1 MTPNRRQFLAAL
13 SGIAGTSLLTDTTP
27 LLANSAP
34 APLHIA
40 CNSYPWSTFYEREK
54 KTWMADPDASLT
66 DFVAS
71 GLTGYEPA
79 MTTVEDVAKL
89 APYLKKYKLEMRSI
103 YVNSSLH
110 EAAEAQKSI
119 DTVLAIAEAV
129 KPLGTRIVVT
139 NPNPI
144 KWGSADNKTDAQL
157 TEQAKNLDRLGAEL
171 RKRGLTLAYHTH
183 DPEFRA
189 GAREFYHM
197 MLNTNPNN
205 VAFCLDSH
213 WIYRGTSN
221 SQVAL
226 FDVVKLF
233 GKRVVELHIRQSK
246 DGIWTETFT
255 DGDIDYRRLTR
266 ELKAMNVRP
275 HLVLE
280 QSVEAKSPNT
290 VAGIEAHKQDLVYA
304 RSVFSGLS

>member
-13 SGIAGTSLLTDTTP
+13 SGITGASFLPDNTSLL
-27 LLANSAP
+27 ANAAV

-40 CNSYPWSTFYEREK
+40 CNSYTWNTFYGREK
-54 KTWMADPDASLT
+54 KEWMANPDASLS
-66 DFVAS
+66 DFVAA
-71 GLTGYEPA
+71 GLTGYEPS
-79 MTTVEDVAKL
+79 MTTAGDATKL
-89 APYLKKYKLEMRSI
+89 APYLKKYTLEMRSI

-110 EAAEAQKSI
+110 DPNEAPASI
-119 DTVLAIAEAV
+119 ATALAIAEAA
-129 KPLGTRIVVT
+129 KPLGTRLVVT
-139 NPNPI
+139 NPNPL

-157 TEQAKNLDRLGAEL
+157 TEQAKNLDQLGAEL

-197 MLNTNPNN
+197 MLNTDPKN

-213 WIYRGTSN
+213 WIYRGAGN

-233 GKRVVELHIRQSK
+233 GKRVVELHVRQSK
-246 DGIWTETFT
+246 DGIWQETLS
-255 DGDIDYRRLTR
+255 DGDIDYRRLAR
-266 ELKAMNVRP
+266 ELKTLKVRP
-275 HLVLE
+275 HIVLE
-280 QSVEAKSPNT
+280 QCIEAKSPNT
-290 VAGIEAHKQDLVYA
+290 MGGVAAHKQDLVYA
-304 RSVFSGLS
+304 REVFAGLA

>member
-1 MTPNRRQFLAAL
+1 MTPNRRQFLTAL
-13 SGIAGTSLLTDTTP
+13 TGAVGTSILTKATP
-27 LLANSAP
+27 LLAHSAA

-40 CNSYPWSTFYEREK
+40 CNSYPWSTFYGREK
-54 KTWMADPDASLT
+54 KDWMADPDASLT
-66 DFVAS
+66 DFIAS

-79 MTTVEDVAKL
+79 MTNASDADKL
-89 APYLKKYKLEMRSI
+89 APFLKKYKLEMRSI
-103 YVNSSLH
+103 YVNSELH
-110 EAAEAQKSI
+110 DAAAAQKSI
-119 DTVLAIAEAV
+119 DTALAIAEAA

-144 KWGSADNKTDAQL
+144 KWGSADNKNDAQL

-197 MLNTNPNN
+197 MLNTDPKN

-213 WIYRGTSN
+213 WIYRGAGN

-233 GKRVVELHIRQSK
+233 GKRIVELHIRQSK

-255 DGDIDYRRLTR
+255 DGDIDYRRLAR
-266 ELKAMNVRP
+266 ELKAFNVRP

-290 VAGIEAHKQDLVYA
+290 MGGIEAHKKDLIYA
-304 RSVFSGLS
+304 REVFG